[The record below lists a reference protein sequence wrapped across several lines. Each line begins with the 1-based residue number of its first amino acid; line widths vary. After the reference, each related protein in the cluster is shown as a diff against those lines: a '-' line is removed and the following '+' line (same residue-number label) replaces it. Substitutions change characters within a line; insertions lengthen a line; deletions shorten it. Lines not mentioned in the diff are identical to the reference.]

1 MALQPLYREL
11 IEAIPQTATVES
23 ASTTGLWARVTA
35 SLDGVASIGIAYCGG
50 PGLRAWDAAMARVAP
65 TDPLDAPAAAGL
77 TGRNLREV
85 ATDLIGAGTSAER
98 ALAVAAINAW
108 YSHAGN
114 ARANRFVPTAGAGG
128 GQAEWGQVFDPF
140 RDVIAGKTVAVIG
153 HHPGA
158 PSALDSASDF
168 HMLEIPEGLDELPPA
183 AEFIVPRCEMVFI
196 SGSSFINGSAPR
208 LIELA
213 AESYC
218 AVIGPSAPLAPAL
231 FDHGVDLVAGLVAD
245 DADGMDRA
253 LVEAAYPTI
262 FAHGHRVHRSTPEGT
277 SVLD

>member
-35 SLDGVASIGIAYCGG
+35 SLDGMASIGIAYCGG

-108 YSHAGN
+108 YSHAGT

-183 AEFIVPRCEMVFI
+183 AE
-196 SGSSFINGSAPR
+196 
-208 LIELA
+208 
-213 AESYC
+213 SYC

>member
-108 YSHAGN
+108 YSHAGT

-196 SGSSFINGSAPR
+196 SGSSFINGSAP
-208 LIELA
+208 
-213 AESYC
+213 
-218 AVIGPSAPLAPAL
+218 LAPAL